1 MLPSLAPC
9 HVCAFV
15 HSKRRYFLERR
26 LDMMRGRAG
35 ILYRARVGSAIGRVR
50 PTARTGH
57 RHSHPRPRGRAP
69 TRAEDDPV
77 TQWCV
82 LQLVVVRR
90 IAASQQYSIA
100 AAFSVSIA
108 VLDVDH
114 RRNS

>member
-1 MLPSLAPC
+1 MINRRCSTRSLRVTC
-9 HVCAFV
+9 VRL
-15 HSKRRYFLERR
+15 STGKRRYFLERR

-82 LQLVVVRR
+82 LQLVRG
-90 IAASQQYSIA
+90 IAASQQ
-100 AAFSVSIA
+100 
-108 VLDVDH
+108 
-114 RRNS
+114 